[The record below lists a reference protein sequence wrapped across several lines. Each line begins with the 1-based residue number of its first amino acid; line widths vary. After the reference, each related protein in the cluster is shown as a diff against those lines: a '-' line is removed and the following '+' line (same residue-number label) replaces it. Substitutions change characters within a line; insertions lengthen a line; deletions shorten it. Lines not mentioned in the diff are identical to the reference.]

1 MSLVI
6 AVPCAVLSAVSYGAA
21 TAMQHRAVHT
31 GSGRADARGLLRL
44 LGDPRWLV
52 SVFGD
57 GVGLALQA
65 VALSTGPVVL
75 VQPLLVLAVPVS
87 LPMGWALG
95 GRRPSRGDY
104 LACVGILLALG
115 AFFAIVGD
123 PGGAV
128 PLTPGSVGLVTV
140 IGTSAGAL
148 ACAFVRHASPTVRAA
163 VYGAVAGAAFGIVG
177 VLLDATSRTVQQLG
191 WQSLQRPAG
200 WTPLL
205 GVALVGTV
213 AVIVTQVSFQLG
225 PLGASFPANEVA
237 APVVAVALGAAVL
250 HEKVPASPAAVTA
263 YAACLLSVLA
273 ATIWLARA
281 WSGPENHPA
290 Q

>member
-1 MSLVI
+1 
-6 AVPCAVLSAVSYGAA
+6 
-21 TAMQHRAVHT
+21 MQHRAAHT
-31 GSGRADARGLLRL
+31 GSRKADARGLLRL
-44 LGDPRWLV
+44 LSDPRWLV

-65 VALSTGPVVL
+65 VALATGPVVL

-128 PLTPGSVGLVTV
+128 PLTPGSVALVTV

-200 WTPLL
+200 WAPLL

-250 HEKVPASPAAVTA
+250 HEKVPVSPAAVTA

>member
-6 AVPCAVLSAVSYGAA
+6 AVPCAVLSAVCYGAA
-21 TAMQHRAVHT
+21 TAMQHRAAHT
-31 GSGRADARGLLRL
+31 GSRKADARGLLRL
-44 LGDPRWLV
+44 LSDPRWLV

-65 VALSTGPVVL
+65 VALATGPVVL

-128 PLTPGSVGLVTV
+128 PLTPGSVALVTV

-200 WTPLL
+200 WAPLL

-250 HEKVPASPAAVTA
+250 HEKVPVSPAAVTA

-281 WSGPENHPA
+281 WSGPENHPG